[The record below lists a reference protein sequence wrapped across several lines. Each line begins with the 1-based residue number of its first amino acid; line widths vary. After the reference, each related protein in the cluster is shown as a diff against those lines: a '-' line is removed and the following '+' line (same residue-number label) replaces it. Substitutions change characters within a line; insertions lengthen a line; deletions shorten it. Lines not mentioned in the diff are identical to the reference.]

1 MELRNSIDGGRG
13 LYDTFVQL
21 MDFITG
27 IFKTSLGR
35 KYLMAITGAG
45 LFGFVV
51 MHMLGNLLVFA
62 GPAAINEYAAKLHAL
77 GPLLWVARIG
87 LLGMVGLHIWS
98 AIKLTSENREARTV
112 EYDAAVEPVDAHR
125 RGDIV
130 AKFAARTMIFSGL
143 IIAAFAFYHLAHFTW
158 KVPQINGAG
167 TEDFESYYVAD
178 DFTTPLAEGEEGKNH
193 ADVFKMIITGF
204 KVPAVS
210 VFYVVAVGL
219 LCFHL
224 SHGLSA
230 MFQSLGVKNK
240 NVAPWMDRFAVG
252 ASALIFLGYI
262 SIPVSVLAGFI
273 K

>member
-1 MELRNSIDGGRG
+1 MG
-13 LYDTFVQL
+13 
-21 MDFITG
+21 FITG

-62 GPAAINEYAAKLHAL
+62 GPSAINEYAAKLQAL

-112 EYDAAVEPVDAHR
+112 EYEAAVEPVDAHR
-125 RGDIV
+125 RDDIV

-143 IIAAFAFYHLAHFTW
+143 IIAAFAFYHLAHYTW

-167 TEDFESYYVAD
+167 ADFESFYVTA
-178 DFTTPLAEGEEGKNH
+178 DFTTPLEGGEEGKDH
-193 ADVFKMIITGF
+193 ADVFKMIVTGF

-219 LCFHL
+219 LCVHL

-230 MFQSLGVKNK
+230 MFQSLGFKNK
-240 NVAPWMDRFAVG
+240 NIGPWMDRFAVG
-252 ASALIFLGYI
+252 AAVLIFLGYI
-262 SIPVSVLAGFI
+262 SIPVSVLVGFI

>member
-1 MELRNSIDGGRG
+1 
-13 LYDTFVQL
+13 
-21 MDFITG
+21 MDYITG

-45 LFGFVV
+45 LFGFIIA
-51 MHMLGNLLVFA
+51 HLLGNLLMFA

-98 AIKLTSENREARTV
+98 AIQLTSENREARGV
-112 EYDAAVEPVDAHR
+112 QYESEVEPVDAHR
-125 RGDIV
+125 RDDIV

-143 IIAAFAFYHLAHFTW
+143 IIAAFAFYHLAHYTW

-167 TEDFESYYVAD
+167 ADFETFYVAD
-178 DFTTPLAEGEEGKNH
+178 DLETQTEGQEGKDPV
-193 ADVFKMIITGF
+193 DVYRMVVTGF
-204 KVPAVS
+204 KVPWVTG
-210 VFYVVAVGL
+210 FYVVAIGL
-219 LCFHL
+219 LCLHL

-230 MFQSLGVKNK
+230 MFQSLGLKNK
-240 NVAPWMDRFAVG
+240 NYGKWIDCGAKA